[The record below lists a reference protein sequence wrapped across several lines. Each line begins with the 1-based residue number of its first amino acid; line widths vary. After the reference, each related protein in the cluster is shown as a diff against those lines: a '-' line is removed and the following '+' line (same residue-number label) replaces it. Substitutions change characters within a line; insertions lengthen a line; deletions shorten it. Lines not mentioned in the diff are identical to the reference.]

1 MYSDTAR
8 RVGMKIG
15 IALFLAALIALGA
28 VLVSRGSR
36 EELLEESA
44 SAIEETIRKSAL
56 QCYVIEGVYPPD
68 LSYLT
73 DNYGLQVNE
82 KDFIIH
88 YEAFS
93 SNLPPEIRVLTR
105 ADGGKGAS

>member
-73 DNYGLQVNE
+73 DNYGLQVNTV
-82 KDFIIH
+82 DF
-88 YEAFS
+88 YVTYDAFA
-93 SNLPPEIRVLTR
+93 SNLPPTVIVSS
-105 ADGGKGAS
+105 KKQK